1 MRFSQS
7 CTLVITL
14 VPTYNTS
21 PSPPSLSDQDYP
33 AIPEGLDL
41 VQEDDQITH
50 LLSLS
55 DAHDGEDL
63 LNVFQ
68 EDSDYLANEDKYKE
82 IKAGMYVGSAY
93 ICDIIIAPFKLLLL
107 LLLLFLC
114 RDFRRGVV
122 R

>member
-7 CTLVITL
+7 HTLVITL

-82 IKAGMYVGSAY
+82 IKAGMYVGPTS
-93 ICDIIIAPFKLLLL
+93 
-107 LLLLFLC
+107 
-114 RDFRRGVV
+114 
-122 R
+122 

>member
-1 MRFSQS
+1 MRYSQS
-7 CTLVITL
+7 HTLVITALLKRNL

-21 PSPPSLSDQDYP
+21 PPLLSDQDHP

-41 VQEDDQITH
+41 VQEEDQITH

-55 DAHDGEDL
+55 DSHDGEDL

-82 IKAGMYVGSAY
+82 IKAGM
-93 ICDIIIAPFKLLLL
+93 
-107 LLLLFLC
+107 
-114 RDFRRGVV
+114 
-122 R
+122 